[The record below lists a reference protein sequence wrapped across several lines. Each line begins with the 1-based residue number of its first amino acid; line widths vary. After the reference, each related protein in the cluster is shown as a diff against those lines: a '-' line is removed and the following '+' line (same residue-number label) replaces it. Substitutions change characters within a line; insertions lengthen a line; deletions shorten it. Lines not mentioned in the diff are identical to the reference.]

1 MIDIR
6 LPNITATD
14 PAAQMSEVRSYLYQM
29 VEQLN
34 WALNTLDTGSVAQ
47 NGDTVV
53 VSNGSAGAGSGA
65 MSSDVLENFGSLKSL
80 IIKTAKAANS
90 EIGRLDD
97 AIANLKLSNKAIDS
111 VSESYYKSTSPTEL
125 KDGSWVDKYPGWE
138 QGTYIWTRSTI
149 TYSDGSTPTVTE
161 PICVTGSTGNT
172 GSAGYTPIKGV
183 DYFDG
188 TDGKDGADGA
198 AGKDGVDGKNGIDG
212 KDGAP
217 GKDGAAGKDGAP
229 GKDGVDGKD
238 GISIEWKGSL
248 SEAPANPQKN
258 WAYYNTVYKASYIFN
273 GEAWYQMSIDG
284 VDGANGKDGK
294 DGEDGKNGISIVWK
308 GELSSSPASPQEN
321 WVYKDTD
328 DGKVYIYHGGGWELM
343 VADGSDGTDG
353 AQGATGPQGP
363 AGSDGKDGAP
373 GKDGVD
379 GKDGTD
385 GKDGENG
392 LSVFI
397 TYNDSSTV
405 PEKPTG
411 DGTSGGWHTD
421 ATSAAIWISQKVA
434 ATATSGEWGEPIKIK
449 GDKGDKGETGETGE
463 TGNGI
468 AEVDVEYRLSDSD
481 TELTGDYE
489 WQTSIDTIPE
499 ECSLW
504 TRNKITYT
512 NGDVAYTA
520 ECCISRYNIDTVI
533 KTIRDAVT
541 EGTQGVYAY
550 MESQQAEYEGLYYAK
565 SDFGEFLVKYE
576 QVLSIDPTKVEQ
588 VYNDTQILRTETE
601 SIREAIISTN
611 ANIKTGILY
620 YDDDSVPIYGVE
632 VGQTTEVNGE
642 EMFNKFAR
650 FTSSRLSFYDANG
663 GEVAYISDYKLY
675 ITNAQILGNLYLGSY
690 ILDTTNGLAFIWNG

>member
-34 WALNTLDTGSVAQ
+34 WALNTLDTGSTTQ
-47 NGDTVV
+47 SGDTIVV
-53 VSNGSAGAGSGA
+53 GSAGAGNGA
-65 MSSDVLENFGSLKSL
+65 TPSEVLENFGSLKSL
-80 IIKTAKAANS
+80 IIKTAEAANS

-125 KDGSWVDKYPGWE
+125 KGGSWVDKYPGWE

-149 TYSDGSTPTVTE
+149 TYSDGSAPTVTE

-198 AGKDGVDGKNGIDG
+198 AGKDGTDGKNGI
-212 KDGAP
+212 
-217 GKDGAAGKDGAP
+217 
-229 GKDGVDGKD
+229 DGKD

-258 WAYYNTVYKASYIFN
+258 WAYYNTVSKASYIFN

-284 VDGANGKDGK
+284 VDGANGKDG
-294 DGEDGKNGISIVWK
+294 ENGKNGISIVWK
-308 GELSSSPASPQEN
+308 GELSSPPASPQEN

-328 DGKVYIYHGGGWELM
+328 DGKVYIYHGSGWELM

-353 AQGATGPQGP
+353 AQGAAGPQGP
-363 AGSDGKDGAP
+363 AGND

-379 GKDGTD
+379 GKDGIN

-397 TYNDSSTV
+397 TYNDSATV

-421 ATSAAIWISQKVA
+421 ATSAAVWISQKVA
-434 ATATSGEWGEPIKIK
+434 ATATSGDWGEPIKIK
-449 GDKGDKGETGETGE
+449 GDKGDKGETGETGA

-468 AEVDVEYRLSDSD
+468 AGVDVEYRLSDSD

-533 KTIRDAVT
+533 KAIRDAVT
-541 EGTQGVYAY
+541 EGTRGVYAY
-550 MESQQAEYEGLYYAK
+550 MESQQAEFDGLYYAK
-565 SDFGEFLVKYE
+565 SDFGEFLEKYK
-576 QVLSIDPTKVEQ
+576 QVLSIDPTAINQ
-588 VYNDTQILRTETE
+588 AYSDIQGLRTETE
-601 SIREAIISTN
+601 KIQEAIIATR

-642 EMFNKFAR
+642 ELFNKFAR

-663 GEVAYISDYKLY
+663 SEVAYISDYKLY

-690 ILDTTNGLAFIWNG
+690 ILDTTNGIAFIWNG

>member
-14 PAAQMSEVRSYLYQM
+14 PAAQLSEVRSYLYQM

-34 WALNTLDTGSVAQ
+34 WALNTLDTGSVTA
-47 NGDTVV
+47 NGNTAVI
-53 VSNGSAGAGSGA
+53 SNNNGNAGDGGGA
-65 MSSDVLENFGSLKSL
+65 MSSEVLENFGSLKSL
-80 IIKTAKAANS
+80 IIKTAEAANS

-97 AIANLKLSNKAIDS
+97 TIANLKLSNKAIES

-125 KDGSWVDKYPGWE
+125 KGGSWVDKYPGWE

-149 TYSDGSTPTVTE
+149 TYSDGSEPTVTE
-161 PICVTGSTGNT
+161 PMCVTGSTGNT

-188 TDGKDGADGA
+188 V
-198 AGKDGVDGKNGIDG
+198 AGKDGT
-212 KDGAP
+212 P
-217 GKDGAAGKDGAP
+217 GTP
-229 GKDGVDGKD
+229 GRDGKD

-258 WAYYNTVYKASYIFN
+258 WAYYNTASKASYIFN

-284 VDGANGKDGK
+284 VDGVAGK
-294 DGEDGKNGISIVWK
+294 DGENGKNGISIVWK
-308 GELSSSPASPQEN
+308 GELSAPPASPQEN

-328 DGKVYIYHGGGWELM
+328 DGKVYIYNGSGWELM
-343 VADGSDGTDG
+343 VADGSDGIDG
-353 AQGATGPQGP
+353 TPGTPGR
-363 AGSDGKDGAP
+363 DGK
-373 GKDGVD
+373 
-379 GKDGTD
+379 
-385 GKDGENG
+385 NG

-397 TYNDSSTV
+397 TYNDSATG

-411 DGTSGGWHTD
+411 DGTLGGWHTD

-434 ATATSGEWGEPIKIK
+434 ATATSGDWGEPIKIK
-449 GDKGDKGETGETGE
+449 GDKGDRGEIGKTGA

-468 AEVDVEYRLSDSD
+468 AGVDVEYRLSDSD

-541 EGTQGVYAY
+541 EGTQGVYAD
-550 MESQQAEYEGLYYAK
+550 MESQQSNFDGLYYAK
-565 SDFGEFLVKYE
+565 SDFGEFLEKYN

-588 VYNDTQILRTETE
+588 AYNDTQILHTETE
-601 SIREAIISTN
+601 SLRDAIVATR
-611 ANIKTGILY
+611 ANIRTGILY

-642 EMFNKFAR
+642 ELFNKFAR

-663 GEVAYISDYKLY
+663 SEVAYISDYKLY
-675 ITNAQILGNLYLGSY
+675 ITNAQVLGNLYLGSY
-690 ILDTTNGLAFIWNG
+690 ILDTTNGIAFIWNG

>member
-34 WALNTLDTGSVAQ
+34 WALNTLDTGSVTA
-47 NGDTVV
+47 NGSTAVISN
-53 VSNGSAGAGSGA
+53 SNGNAGDGGGT
-65 MSSDVLENFGSLKSL
+65 MSSEVLENFGSLKSL
-80 IIKTAKAANS
+80 IIKTAEAANS

-97 AIANLKLSNKAIDS
+97 AIANLKLSNKAIES

-125 KDGSWVDKYPGWE
+125 KGGSWVDKYPGWE

-149 TYSDGSTPTVTE
+149 TYSDGSEPTVTE
-161 PICVTGSTGNT
+161 PMCVTGSTGNT

-188 TDGKDGADGA
+188 V
-198 AGKDGVDGKNGIDG
+198 AGKDGT
-212 KDGAP
+212 P
-217 GKDGAAGKDGAP
+217 GTP
-229 GKDGVDGKD
+229 GRDGKD

-258 WAYYNTVYKASYIFN
+258 WAYYNTVSKASYIFN

-284 VDGANGKDGK
+284 VDGVAGK
-294 DGEDGKNGISIVWK
+294 DGENGKNGISIVWK
-308 GELSSSPASPQEN
+308 GELSTPPASPQEN

-328 DGKVYIYHGGGWELM
+328 DGKVYIYNGSGWELM
-343 VADGSDGTDG
+343 VADGSDGIDG
-353 AQGATGPQGP
+353 TPGRDGVA
-363 AGSDGKDGAP
+363 GKDG
-373 GKDGVD
+373 K
-379 GKDGTD
+379 
-385 GKDGENG
+385 NG

-397 TYNDSSTV
+397 TYNDSATG

-411 DGTSGGWHTD
+411 DGTLGGWHTD

-434 ATATSGEWGEPIKIK
+434 ATATSGDWGEPIKIK
-449 GDKGDKGETGETGE
+449 GDRGETGKTGA

-468 AEVDVEYRLSDSD
+468 AGVDVEYRLSDSD

-533 KTIRDAVT
+533 KAIRDAVT

-550 MESQQAEYEGLYYAK
+550 MESQQAEYEGLYYAS
-565 SDFGEFLVKYE
+565 SDFGEFLEKYA

-588 VYNDTQILRTETE
+588 AYKDTQILHTETE

-620 YDDDSVPIYGVE
+620 YDDDGVPMYGVE
-632 VGQTTEVNGE
+632 VGQTTEVNGKE
-642 EMFNKFAR
+642 VFNKFAR

-663 GEVAYISDYKLY
+663 SEVAYISDYKLY

-690 ILDTTNGLAFIWNG
+690 ILDTTNGIAFIWNG

>member
-14 PAAQMSEVRSYLYQM
+14 PAAQLSEVRSYLYQM

-34 WALNTLDTGSVAQ
+34 WALNTLDTGSVTA
-47 NGDTVV
+47 NGNTAVI
-53 VSNGSAGAGSGA
+53 SNNNGNAGDGGGT
-65 MSSDVLENFGSLKSL
+65 MSSEVLENFGSLKSL
-80 IIKTAKAANS
+80 IIKTAEAANS

-97 AIANLKLSNKAIDS
+97 TIANLKLSNKAIES

-125 KDGSWVDKYPGWE
+125 KGGSWVDKYPGWE

-149 TYSDGSTPTVTE
+149 TYSDGSEPTVTE
-161 PICVTGSTGNT
+161 PMCVTGSTGNT

-183 DYFDG
+183 DYF
-188 TDGKDGADGA
+188 
-198 AGKDGVDGKNGIDG
+198 
-212 KDGAP
+212 
-217 GKDGAAGKDGAP
+217 
-229 GKDGVDGKD
+229 DGVDGKD

-258 WAYYNTVYKASYIFN
+258 WAYYNTVSKASYIFN

-284 VDGANGKDGK
+284 VDGEN
-294 DGEDGKNGISIVWK
+294 GKNGISIVWK
-308 GELSSSPASPQEN
+308 GELSTPPASPQEN

-328 DGKVYIYHGGGWELM
+328 DGKVYIYNGSGWELM
-343 VADGSDGTDG
+343 VADGSDGIDG
-353 AQGATGPQGP
+353 TPGTPGR
-363 AGSDGKDGAP
+363 DGK
-373 GKDGVD
+373 
-379 GKDGTD
+379 
-385 GKDGENG
+385 NG

-397 TYNDSSTV
+397 TYNDSATG

-411 DGTSGGWHTD
+411 DGTLGGWHTD

-434 ATATSGEWGEPIKIK
+434 ATATSGDWGEPIKIK
-449 GDKGDKGETGETGE
+449 GDKGDRGEIGKTGA

-468 AEVDVEYRLSDSD
+468 AGVDVEYRLSDSD

-541 EGTQGVYAY
+541 EGMQGVYAD
-550 MESQQAEYEGLYYAK
+550 MESQRTEFDGIYYAK
-565 SDFGEFLVKYE
+565 SDFGEFLENYK
-576 QVLSIDPTKVEQ
+576 QILSIDPTAINQAYSDVQTLYAEKEK
-588 VYNDTQILRTETE
+588 IK
-601 SIREAIISTN
+601 EAIISTN

-632 VGQTTEVNGE
+632 VGQMTEVNGE
-642 EMFNKFAR
+642 ELFNKFAR

-663 GEVAYISDYKLY
+663 SEVAYISDYKLY
-675 ITNAQILGNLYLGSY
+675 ITNAQVLGNLYLGSY
-690 ILDTTNGLAFIWNG
+690 ILDTTNGIAFIWNG

>member
-14 PAAQMSEVRSYLYQM
+14 PAAQLSEVRSYLYQM

-34 WALNTLDTGSVAQ
+34 WALNTLDTGSVTA
-47 NGDTVV
+47 NGNTAVISN
-53 VSNGSAGAGSGA
+53 SNGNAGDGGGA
-65 MSSDVLENFGSLKSL
+65 MSSEVLENFGSLKSL
-80 IIKTAKAANS
+80 IIKTAEAANS

-97 AIANLKLSNKAIDS
+97 TIANLKLSNKAIES

-125 KDGSWVDKYPGWE
+125 KGGSWVDKYPGWE

-149 TYSDGSTPTVTE
+149 TYSDGSEPTVTE
-161 PICVTGSTGNT
+161 PMCVTGSTGNT

-188 TDGKDGADGA
+188 V
-198 AGKDGVDGKNGIDG
+198 AGKDGT
-212 KDGAP
+212 P
-217 GKDGAAGKDGAP
+217 GR
-229 GKDGVDGKD
+229 DGKD

-258 WAYYNTVYKASYIFN
+258 WAYYNTVSKASYIFN

-284 VDGANGKDGK
+284 VDGVAGK
-294 DGEDGKNGISIVWK
+294 DGENGKNGISIVWK
-308 GELSSSPASPQEN
+308 GELSTPPASPQEN

-328 DGKVYIYHGGGWELM
+328 DGKVYIYNGSGWELM
-343 VADGSDGTDG
+343 VADGSDGIDG
-353 AQGATGPQGP
+353 TPGTPGR
-363 AGSDGKDGAP
+363 DGK
-373 GKDGVD
+373 
-379 GKDGTD
+379 
-385 GKDGENG
+385 NG

-397 TYNDSSTV
+397 TYNDSATG

-411 DGTSGGWHTD
+411 DGTLGGWHTD

-434 ATATSGEWGEPIKIK
+434 ATATSGDWGEPIKIK
-449 GDKGDKGETGETGE
+449 GDKGDRGEIGKTGA

-468 AEVDVEYRLSDSD
+468 AGVDVEYRLSDSD

-541 EGTQGVYAY
+541 EGMQGVYAD
-550 MESQQAEYEGLYYAK
+550 MESQRTEFDGIYYAK
-565 SDFGEFLVKYE
+565 SDFGEFLENYK
-576 QVLSIDPTKVEQ
+576 QILSIDPTAINQSYSDIQTLYAEKEK
-588 VYNDTQILRTETE
+588 IK
-601 SIREAIISTN
+601 EAIISTN

-632 VGQTTEVNGE
+632 VGQMTEVNGE
-642 EMFNKFAR
+642 ELFNKFAR

-663 GEVAYISDYKLY
+663 SEVAYISDYKLY
-675 ITNAQILGNLYLGSY
+675 ITNAQVLGNLYLGSY
-690 ILDTTNGLAFIWNG
+690 ILDTTNGIAFIWNG

>member
-34 WALNTLDTGSVAQ
+34 WALNTLDTGSTTQ
-47 NGDTVV
+47 SGDTIVV
-53 VSNGSAGAGSGA
+53 GSAGAGNGA
-65 MSSDVLENFGSLKSL
+65 TPSEVLENFGSLKSL
-80 IIKTAKAANS
+80 IIKTAEAANS

-125 KDGSWVDKYPGWE
+125 KGGSWVDKYPGWE

-149 TYSDGSTPTVTE
+149 TYSDGSAPTVTE

-198 AGKDGVDGKNGIDG
+198 AGKDGTDGKNGID
-212 KDGAP
+212 
-217 GKDGAAGKDGAP
+217 GKDGAP

-258 WAYYNTVYKASYIFN
+258 WAYYNTVSKASYIFN

-284 VDGANGKDGK
+284 VDGANGKDG
-294 DGEDGKNGISIVWK
+294 ENGKNGISIVWK
-308 GELSSSPASPQEN
+308 GELSSPPASPQEN

-328 DGKVYIYHGGGWELM
+328 DGKVYIYHGSGWELM

-353 AQGATGPQGP
+353 AQGAAGPQGP
-363 AGSDGKDGAP
+363 AGND

-379 GKDGTD
+379 GKDGIN

-397 TYNDSSTV
+397 TYNDSATV

-411 DGTSGGWHTD
+411 DGTSDGWHTD
-421 ATSAAIWISQKVA
+421 ATSAAVWISQKVA
-434 ATATSGEWGEPIKIK
+434 ATATSGDWGEPIKIK
-449 GDKGDKGETGETGE
+449 GDKGDKGETGETGA

-468 AEVDVEYRLSDSD
+468 AGVDVEYRLSDSD

-533 KTIRDAVT
+533 KAIRDAVT

-550 MESQQAEYEGLYYAK
+550 MESQQAEYEGLYYAS
-565 SDFGEFLVKYE
+565 SDFGEFLEKYA

-588 VYNDTQILRTETE
+588 AYNDTQILRTETE

-620 YDDDSVPIYGVE
+620 YDDDGVPIYGVE

-642 EMFNKFAR
+642 EMFNRFAR

-663 GEVAYISDYKLY
+663 SEVAYISDYKLY

-690 ILDTTNGLAFIWNG
+690 ILDTTNGIAFIWNG

>member
-34 WALNTLDTGSVAQ
+34 WALNTLDTGSTTQ
-47 NGDTVV
+47 SGDTIVV
-53 VSNGSAGAGSGA
+53 GSAGAGNGA
-65 MSSDVLENFGSLKSL
+65 TPSEVLENFGSLKSL
-80 IIKTAKAANS
+80 IIKTAEAANS

-125 KDGSWVDKYPGWE
+125 KGGSWVDKYPGWE

-149 TYSDGSTPTVTE
+149 TYSDGSAPTVTE

-198 AGKDGVDGKNGIDG
+198 AGKDGTD
-212 KDGAP
+212 
-217 GKDGAAGKDGAP
+217 

-258 WAYYNTVYKASYIFN
+258 WAYYNTVSKASYIFN

-284 VDGANGKDGK
+284 VDGANGKDG
-294 DGEDGKNGISIVWK
+294 ENGKNGISIVWK
-308 GELSSSPASPQEN
+308 GELSSPPASPQEN

-328 DGKVYIYHGGGWELM
+328 DGKVYIYHGSGWELM

-353 AQGATGPQGP
+353 AQGAAGPQGP
-363 AGSDGKDGAP
+363 AGTD

-379 GKDGTD
+379 GKDGIN

-397 TYNDSSTV
+397 TYNDSATV

-411 DGTSGGWHTD
+411 DGTSDGWHTD
-421 ATSAAIWISQKVA
+421 ATSAAVWISQKVA
-434 ATATSGEWGEPIKIK
+434 ATATSGDWGEPIKIK
-449 GDKGDKGETGETGE
+449 GDKGDKGETGETGA

-468 AEVDVEYRLSDSD
+468 AGVDVEYRLSDSD

-533 KTIRDAVT
+533 KAIRDAVT
-541 EGTQGVYAY
+541 EGTRGVYAY
-550 MESQQAEYEGLYYAK
+550 MESQQAEYEGLYYAS
-565 SDFGEFLVKYE
+565 SDFGEFLKKYA

-588 VYNDTQILRTETE
+588 AYNDTQILRTETE

-611 ANIKTGILY
+611 ANIKTGKLY
-620 YDDDSVPIYGVE
+620 YDDDGVPIYGVE

-642 EMFNKFAR
+642 KMFNRFAR

-663 GEVAYISDYKLY
+663 SEVAYISDYKLY

-690 ILDTTNGLAFIWNG
+690 ILDTTNGIAFIWNG

>member
-14 PAAQMSEVRSYLYQM
+14 PAAQLSEVRSYLYQM

-34 WALNTLDTGSVAQ
+34 WALNTLDTGSVTA
-47 NGDTVV
+47 NGNTAVI
-53 VSNGSAGAGSGA
+53 SNNNGNAGDGGGT
-65 MSSDVLENFGSLKSL
+65 MSSEVLENFGSLKSL
-80 IIKTAKAANS
+80 IIKTAEAANS

-97 AIANLKLSNKAIDS
+97 AIANLKLSNKAIES

-125 KDGSWVDKYPGWE
+125 KGGSWVDKYPGWE

-149 TYSDGSTPTVTE
+149 TYSDGSEPTVTE
-161 PICVTGSTGNT
+161 PMCVTGSTGNT

-183 DYFDG
+183 DYF
-188 TDGKDGADGA
+188 
-198 AGKDGVDGKNGIDG
+198 
-212 KDGAP
+212 
-217 GKDGAAGKDGAP
+217 
-229 GKDGVDGKD
+229 DGVDGKD

-258 WAYYNTVYKASYIFN
+258 WAYYNTVSKASYIFN

-284 VDGANGKDGK
+284 VDGEN
-294 DGEDGKNGISIVWK
+294 GKNGISIVWK
-308 GELSSSPASPQEN
+308 GELSTPPASPQEN

-328 DGKVYIYHGGGWELM
+328 DGKVYIYNGSGWELM
-343 VADGSDGTDG
+343 VADGSDGI
-353 AQGATGPQGP
+353 
-363 AGSDGKDGAP
+363 DGAP
-373 GKDGVD
+373 GTPGR
-379 GKDGTD
+379 
-385 GKDGENG
+385 DGENG

-397 TYNDSSTV
+397 TYNDSATG

-411 DGTSGGWHTD
+411 DGTLGGWHTD

-434 ATATSGEWGEPIKIK
+434 ATATSGDWGEPIKIK
-449 GDKGDKGETGETGE
+449 GDKGDRGETGKTGA

-468 AEVDVEYRLSDSD
+468 AGVDVEYRLSDSD

-541 EGTQGVYAY
+541 EGMQGVYTD
-550 MESQQAEYEGLYYAK
+550 MERQRTEFDGIYYAK
-565 SDFGEFLVKYE
+565 SDFGEFLENHK
-576 QVLSIDPTKVEQ
+576 QILSIDPTAINQAYSDIQTLCEEKEE
-588 VYNDTQILRTETE
+588 IK
-601 SIREAIISTN
+601 EAIISTN

-632 VGQTTEVNGE
+632 VGQTTEVNGKE
-642 EMFNKFAR
+642 LFNKFAR

-663 GEVAYISDYKLY
+663 SEVAYISDYKLY
-675 ITNAQILGNLYLGSY
+675 ITNAQVLGNLYLGSY
-690 ILDTTNGLAFIWNG
+690 ILDTTNGIAFIWNG

>member
-34 WALNTLDTGSVAQ
+34 WALNTLDTGSVTA
-47 NGDTVV
+47 NGSTAVISN
-53 VSNGSAGAGSGA
+53 SNGNAGDGGGT
-65 MSSDVLENFGSLKSL
+65 MSSEVLENFGSLKSL
-80 IIKTAKAANS
+80 IIKTAEAANS

-97 AIANLKLSNKAIDS
+97 AIANLKLSNKAIES

-125 KDGSWVDKYPGWE
+125 KGGSWVDKYPGWE

-149 TYSDGSTPTVTE
+149 TYSDGSKPTVTE
-161 PICVTGSTGNT
+161 PMCVTGSTGNT

-188 TDGKDGADGA
+188 V
-198 AGKDGVDGKNGIDG
+198 AGKDGTPGSPGRDGK
-212 KDGAP
+212 
-217 GKDGAAGKDGAP
+217 
-229 GKDGVDGKD
+229 
-238 GISIEWKGSL
+238 
-248 SEAPANPQKN
+248 
-258 WAYYNTVYKASYIFN
+258 
-273 GEAWYQMSIDG
+273 
-284 VDGANGKDGK
+284 
-294 DGEDGKNGISIVWK
+294 
-308 GELSSSPASPQEN
+308 
-321 WVYKDTD
+321 
-328 DGKVYIYHGGGWELM
+328 
-343 VADGSDGTDG
+343 
-353 AQGATGPQGP
+353 
-363 AGSDGKDGAP
+363 
-373 GKDGVD
+373 
-379 GKDGTD
+379 
-385 GKDGENG
+385 NG

-397 TYNDSSTV
+397 TYNDSATD

-411 DGTSGGWHTD
+411 DGTLGGWHTD

-434 ATATSGEWGEPIKIK
+434 ATATSGDWGEPIKIK
-449 GDKGDKGETGETGE
+449 GDKGDRGEIGKTGA

-468 AEVDVEYRLSDSD
+468 AGVDVEYRLSDSD

-541 EGTQGVYAY
+541 EGTQGVYAD
-550 MESQQAEYEGLYYAK
+550 MESQRAEFDGIYYAK
-565 SDFGEFLVKYE
+565 SDFGDFLENYK
-576 QVLSIDPTKVEQ
+576 QILSIDPTAINQAYSDIQTLCAEKEE
-588 VYNDTQILRTETE
+588 IK
-601 SIREAIISTN
+601 EAIISTN

-620 YDDDSVPIYGVE
+620 YDDDGVPIYGVE
-632 VGQTTEVNGE
+632 VGQTTEVNGKE
-642 EMFNKFAR
+642 LFNKFAR

-663 GEVAYISDYKLY
+663 SEVAYISDYKLY
-675 ITNAQILGNLYLGSY
+675 ITNAQILGNLYLGGY
-690 ILDTTNGLAFIWNG
+690 ILDTTNGIAFIWNG

>member
-14 PAAQMSEVRSYLYQM
+14 PAAQLSEVRSYLYQM

-34 WALNTLDTGSVAQ
+34 WALNTLDTGSVTA
-47 NGDTVV
+47 NGNTAVISN
-53 VSNGSAGAGSGA
+53 SNGNAGDGGGA
-65 MSSDVLENFGSLKSL
+65 MSSEVLENFGSLKSL
-80 IIKTAKAANS
+80 IIKTAEAANS

-97 AIANLKLSNKAIDS
+97 TIANLKLSNKAIES

-125 KDGSWVDKYPGWE
+125 KGGSWVDKYPGWE

-149 TYSDGSTPTVTE
+149 TYSDGSEPTVTE
-161 PICVTGSTGNT
+161 PMCVTGSTGNT

-188 TDGKDGADGA
+188 V
-198 AGKDGVDGKNGIDG
+198 AGKDGT
-212 KDGAP
+212 P
-217 GKDGAAGKDGAP
+217 GR
-229 GKDGVDGKD
+229 DGKD

-258 WAYYNTVYKASYIFN
+258 WAYYNTVSKASYIFN

-294 DGEDGKNGISIVWK
+294 NGKNGISIVWK
-308 GELSSSPASPQEN
+308 GELSTPPASPQEN

-328 DGKVYIYHGGGWELM
+328 DGKVYIYNGSGWELM
-343 VADGSDGTDG
+343 VADGSDGIDG
-353 AQGATGPQGP
+353 TPGTPGR
-363 AGSDGKDGAP
+363 DGK
-373 GKDGVD
+373 
-379 GKDGTD
+379 
-385 GKDGENG
+385 NG

-397 TYNDSSTV
+397 TYNDSATG

-411 DGTSGGWHTD
+411 DGTLGGWHTD

-434 ATATSGEWGEPIKIK
+434 ATATSGDWGEPIKIK
-449 GDKGDKGETGETGE
+449 GDKGDRGEIGKTGA

-468 AEVDVEYRLSDSD
+468 AGVDVEYRLSDSD

-541 EGTQGVYAY
+541 EGMQGVYAD
-550 MESQQAEYEGLYYAK
+550 MESQRTEFDGTYYAQ
-565 SDFGEFLVKYE
+565 SDFGEFLENYK
-576 QVLSIDPTKVEQ
+576 QILTIDPTAINQAYSDIQTLYAEKEK
-588 VYNDTQILRTETE
+588 IK
-601 SIREAIISTN
+601 EAIISTN

-632 VGQTTEVNGE
+632 VGQMTEVNGE
-642 EMFNKFAR
+642 ELFNKFAR

-663 GEVAYISDYKLY
+663 SEVAYISDYKLY
-675 ITNAQILGNLYLGSY
+675 ITNAQVLGNLYLGSY
-690 ILDTTNGLAFIWNG
+690 ILDTTNGIAFIWNG

>member
-34 WALNTLDTGSVAQ
+34 WALNTLDTGSTTQ
-47 NGDTVV
+47 SGDTIVV
-53 VSNGSAGAGSGA
+53 GSAGAGNGA
-65 MSSDVLENFGSLKSL
+65 TPSEVLENFGSLKSL
-80 IIKTAKAANS
+80 IIKTAEAANS

-125 KDGSWVDKYPGWE
+125 KGGSWVDKYPGWE

-149 TYSDGSTPTVTE
+149 TYSDGSAPTVTE

-198 AGKDGVDGKNGIDG
+198 AGKDGTDGKNGI
-212 KDGAP
+212 
-217 GKDGAAGKDGAP
+217 
-229 GKDGVDGKD
+229 DGKD

-258 WAYYNTVYKASYIFN
+258 WAYYNTVSKASYIFN

-284 VDGANGKDGK
+284 VDGANGKDG
-294 DGEDGKNGISIVWK
+294 ENGKNGISIVWK
-308 GELSSSPASPQEN
+308 GELSSPPASPQEN

-328 DGKVYIYHGGGWELM
+328 DGKVYIYHGSGWELM

-353 AQGATGPQGP
+353 AQGAAGPQGP
-363 AGSDGKDGAP
+363 AGND

-379 GKDGTD
+379 GKDGIN

-397 TYNDSSTV
+397 TYNNSATV

-411 DGTSGGWHTD
+411 DGTSDGWHTD
-421 ATSAAIWISQKVA
+421 ATSAAVWISQKVA
-434 ATATSGEWGEPIKIK
+434 ATATSGDWGEPIKIK
-449 GDKGDKGETGETGE
+449 GDKGDKGETGETGA

-468 AEVDVEYRLSDSD
+468 AGVDVEYRLSDSD

-533 KTIRDAVT
+533 KAIRDAVT
-541 EGTQGVYAY
+541 EGTRGVYAY
-550 MESQQAEYEGLYYAK
+550 MESQQAEFDGLYYAK
-565 SDFGEFLVKYE
+565 SDFGEFLEKYK
-576 QVLSIDPTKVEQ
+576 QVLSIDPTAINQ
-588 VYNDTQILRTETE
+588 AYSDIQGLRTETE
-601 SIREAIISTN
+601 KIQEAIIATR

-642 EMFNKFAR
+642 ELFNKFAR

-663 GEVAYISDYKLY
+663 SEVAYISDYKLY

-690 ILDTTNGLAFIWNG
+690 ILDTTNGIAFIWNG

>member
-14 PAAQMSEVRSYLYQM
+14 PASQMSEVRSYLYQM

-34 WALNTLDTGSVAQ
+34 WALNTLDTGSVTA
-47 NGDTVV
+47 NGNTAVISN
-53 VSNGSAGAGSGA
+53 SNGNAGDGGGA
-65 MSSDVLENFGSLKSL
+65 MSSEVLENFGSLKSL
-80 IIKTAKAANS
+80 IIKTAEAANS

-97 AIANLKLSNKAIDS
+97 TIANLKLSNKAIES

-125 KDGSWVDKYPGWE
+125 KGGSWVDKYPGWE

-149 TYSDGSTPTVTE
+149 TYSDGSEPTVTE
-161 PICVTGSTGNT
+161 PMCVTGSTGNT

-188 TDGKDGADGA
+188 V
-198 AGKDGVDGKNGIDG
+198 AGKDGT
-212 KDGAP
+212 P
-217 GKDGAAGKDGAP
+217 GTP
-229 GKDGVDGKD
+229 GRDGKD

-258 WAYYNTVYKASYIFN
+258 WAYYNTVSKASYIFN

-284 VDGANGKDGK
+284 VDGVAGK
-294 DGEDGKNGISIVWK
+294 DGENGKNGISIVWK
-308 GELSSSPASPQEN
+308 GELSTPPASPQEN

-328 DGKVYIYHGGGWELM
+328 DGKVYIYNGSGWELM
-343 VADGSDGTDG
+343 VADGSDGIDG
-353 AQGATGPQGP
+353 TPGR
-363 AGSDGKDGAP
+363 DGAP
-373 GKDGVD
+373 GTPGRD
-379 GKDGTD
+379 GK
-385 GKDGENG
+385 NG

-397 TYNDSSTV
+397 TYNDSATG

-411 DGTSGGWHTD
+411 DGTLGGWHTD

-434 ATATSGEWGEPIKIK
+434 ATATSGDWGEPIKIK
-449 GDKGDKGETGETGE
+449 GDKGDRGEIGKTGA

-468 AEVDVEYRLSDSD
+468 AGVDVEYRLSDSD

-499 ECSLW
+499 GCSLW

-533 KTIRDAVT
+533 KAIRDAVT

-550 MESQQAEYEGLYYAK
+550 MESQQAEYEGLYYAS
-565 SDFGEFLVKYE
+565 SDFGEFLEKYN

-588 VYNDTQILRTETE
+588 AYNDTQILNNETE
-601 SIREAIISTN
+601 SLRDAIVATR
-611 ANIKTGILY
+611 ANIRTGILY

-642 EMFNKFAR
+642 ELFNKFAR

-663 GEVAYISDYKLY
+663 SEVAYISDYKLY
-675 ITNAQILGNLYLGSY
+675 ITNAQVLGNLYLGSY
-690 ILDTTNGLAFIWNG
+690 ILDTTNGIAFIWNG

>member
-34 WALNTLDTGSVAQ
+34 WALNTLDTGSTTQ
-47 NGDTVV
+47 SGDTIVV
-53 VSNGSAGAGSGA
+53 GSAGAGNGA
-65 MSSDVLENFGSLKSL
+65 TPSEVLENFGSLKSL
-80 IIKTAKAANS
+80 IIKTAEAANS

-125 KDGSWVDKYPGWE
+125 KGGSWVDKYPGWE

-149 TYSDGSTPTVTE
+149 TYSDGSAPTVTE

-198 AGKDGVDGKNGIDG
+198 AGKDGTDGKNGI
-212 KDGAP
+212 
-217 GKDGAAGKDGAP
+217 
-229 GKDGVDGKD
+229 DGKD

-258 WAYYNTVYKASYIFN
+258 WAYYNTVSKASYIFN

-284 VDGANGKDGK
+284 VDGANGKDG
-294 DGEDGKNGISIVWK
+294 ENGKNGISIVWK
-308 GELSSSPASPQEN
+308 GELSSPPASPQEN

-328 DGKVYIYHGGGWELM
+328 DGKVYIYHGSGWELM

-353 AQGATGPQGP
+353 AQGAAGPQGP
-363 AGSDGKDGAP
+363 AGND

-379 GKDGTD
+379 GKDGIN

-397 TYNDSSTV
+397 TYNDSATV

-411 DGTSGGWHTD
+411 DGTSDGWHTD
-421 ATSAAIWISQKVA
+421 ATSAAVWISQKVA
-434 ATATSGEWGEPIKIK
+434 ATATSGDWGEPIKIK
-449 GDKGDKGETGETGE
+449 GDKGDKGETGETGA

-468 AEVDVEYRLSDSD
+468 AGVDMEYRLSDSD

-533 KTIRDAVT
+533 KAIRDAVT
-541 EGTQGVYAY
+541 EGTRGVYAY
-550 MESQQAEYEGLYYAK
+550 MESQQAEFDGLYYAK
-565 SDFGEFLVKYE
+565 SDFGEFLEKYK
-576 QVLSIDPTKVEQ
+576 QVLSIDPTAINQ
-588 VYNDTQILRTETE
+588 AYSDIQGLRTETE
-601 SIREAIISTN
+601 KIQEAIIATR

-642 EMFNKFAR
+642 ELFNKFAR

-663 GEVAYISDYKLY
+663 SEVAYISDYKLY

-690 ILDTTNGLAFIWNG
+690 ILDTTNGIAFIWNG

>member
-14 PAAQMSEVRSYLYQM
+14 PASQMSEVRSYLYQM

-34 WALNTLDTGSVAQ
+34 WALNTLDTGSVTA
-47 NGDTVV
+47 NGNTAVISN
-53 VSNGSAGAGSGA
+53 SNGNAGDGGGA
-65 MSSDVLENFGSLKSL
+65 MSSEVLENFGSLKSL
-80 IIKTAKAANS
+80 IIKTAEAANS

-97 AIANLKLSNKAIDS
+97 TIANLKLSNKAIES

-125 KDGSWVDKYPGWE
+125 KGGSWVDKYPGWE

-149 TYSDGSTPTVTE
+149 TYSDGSEPTVTE
-161 PICVTGSTGNT
+161 PMCVTGSTGNT

-188 TDGKDGADGA
+188 V
-198 AGKDGVDGKNGIDG
+198 AGKDGT
-212 KDGAP
+212 P
-217 GKDGAAGKDGAP
+217 GTPGRDGAP

-258 WAYYNTVYKASYIFN
+258 WAYYNTVSKASYIFN

-284 VDGANGKDGK
+284 VDGEN
-294 DGEDGKNGISIVWK
+294 GKNGISIVWK
-308 GELSSSPASPQEN
+308 GELSTPPASPQEN

-328 DGKVYIYHGGGWELM
+328 DGKVYIYNGSGWELM
-343 VADGSDGTDG
+343 VADGSDGIDG
-353 AQGATGPQGP
+353 TPGTPGR
-363 AGSDGKDGAP
+363 DGK
-373 GKDGVD
+373 
-379 GKDGTD
+379 
-385 GKDGENG
+385 NG

-397 TYNDSSTV
+397 TYNDSATG

-411 DGTSGGWHTD
+411 DGTLGGWHTD

-434 ATATSGEWGEPIKIK
+434 ATATSGDWGEPIKIK
-449 GDKGDKGETGETGE
+449 GDKGDRGETGKTGA

-468 AEVDVEYRLSDSD
+468 AGVDVEYRLSDSD

-541 EGTQGVYAY
+541 EGTQGVYAD
-550 MESQQAEYEGLYYAK
+550 MESQQSMFDGLYYAK
-565 SDFGEFLVKYE
+565 SDFGEFLEKYN

-588 VYNDTQILRTETE
+588 AYNDTQILHTETE
-601 SIREAIISTN
+601 SLRDAIVATR
-611 ANIKTGILY
+611 ANIRTGILY

-642 EMFNKFAR
+642 ELFNKFAR

-663 GEVAYISDYKLY
+663 SEVAYISDYKLY
-675 ITNAQILGNLYLGSY
+675 ITNAQVLGNLYLGSY
-690 ILDTTNGLAFIWNG
+690 ILDTTNGIAFIWNG

>member
-34 WALNTLDTGSVAQ
+34 WALNTLDTGSVTA
-47 NGDTVV
+47 NGSTAVISN
-53 VSNGSAGAGSGA
+53 SNGNAGDGGGT
-65 MSSDVLENFGSLKSL
+65 MSSEVLENFGSLKSL
-80 IIKTAKAANS
+80 IIKTAEAANS

-97 AIANLKLSNKAIDS
+97 AIANLKLSNKAIES

-125 KDGSWVDKYPGWE
+125 KGGSWVDKYPGWE

-149 TYSDGSTPTVTE
+149 TYSDGSDPTVTE
-161 PICVTGSTGNT
+161 PMCVTGSTGNT

-198 AGKDGVDGKNGIDG
+198 
-212 KDGAP
+212 P
-217 GKDGAAGKDGAP
+217 GKDGA
-229 GKDGVDGKD
+229 
-238 GISIEWKGSL
+238 
-248 SEAPANPQKN
+248 
-258 WAYYNTVYKASYIFN
+258 
-273 GEAWYQMSIDG
+273 
-284 VDGANGKDGK
+284 
-294 DGEDGKNGISIVWK
+294 
-308 GELSSSPASPQEN
+308 
-321 WVYKDTD
+321 
-328 DGKVYIYHGGGWELM
+328 
-343 VADGSDGTDG
+343 
-353 AQGATGPQGP
+353 
-363 AGSDGKDGAP
+363 
-373 GKDGVD
+373 
-379 GKDGTD
+379 
-385 GKDGENG
+385 
-392 LSVFI
+392 
-397 TYNDSSTV
+397 
-405 PEKPTG
+405 
-411 DGTSGGWHTD
+411 
-421 ATSAAIWISQKVA
+421 
-434 ATATSGEWGEPIKIK
+434 
-449 GDKGDKGETGETGE
+449 

-468 AEVDVEYRLSDSD
+468 AGVDVEYRLSDSD

-533 KTIRDAVT
+533 KAIRDAVT
-541 EGTQGVYAY
+541 EGTQGVYAD
-550 MESQQAEYEGLYYAK
+550 MESQQSKFDGLYYAK
-565 SDFGEFLVKYE
+565 SDFGDFLEKYN

-588 VYNDTQILRTETE
+588 AYKDTQFLNTETE

-620 YDDDSVPIYGVE
+620 YDDDGVPIYGVE
-632 VGQTTEVNGE
+632 VGQTTEVNGKE
-642 EMFNKFAR
+642 LFNKFAR

-663 GEVAYISDYKLY
+663 SEVAYISDYKLY
-675 ITNAQILGNLYLGSY
+675 ITNAQILGNLYLGGY
-690 ILDTTNGLAFIWNG
+690 ILDTTNGIAFIWNG

>member
-14 PAAQMSEVRSYLYQM
+14 PASQMSEVRSYLYQM

-34 WALNTLDTGSVAQ
+34 WALNTLDTGSVTA
-47 NGDTVV
+47 NGNTAVISN
-53 VSNGSAGAGSGA
+53 SNGNAGDGGGA
-65 MSSDVLENFGSLKSL
+65 MSSEVLENFGSLKSL
-80 IIKTAKAANS
+80 IIKTAEAANS

-97 AIANLKLSNKAIDS
+97 TIANLKLSNKAIES

-125 KDGSWVDKYPGWE
+125 KGGSWVDKYPGWE

-149 TYSDGSTPTVTE
+149 TYSDGSEPTVTE
-161 PICVTGSTGNT
+161 PMCVTGSTGNT

-183 DYFDG
+183 DYF
-188 TDGKDGADGA
+188 
-198 AGKDGVDGKNGIDG
+198 
-212 KDGAP
+212 
-217 GKDGAAGKDGAP
+217 
-229 GKDGVDGKD
+229 DGVDGKD

-258 WAYYNTVYKASYIFN
+258 WAYYNTVSKASYIFN

-284 VDGANGKDGK
+284 VDGEN
-294 DGEDGKNGISIVWK
+294 GKNGISIVWK
-308 GELSSSPASPQEN
+308 GELSTPPASPQEN

-328 DGKVYIYHGGGWELM
+328 DGKVYIYNGSGWELM
-343 VADGSDGTDG
+343 VADGSDGIDG
-353 AQGATGPQGP
+353 TPGTPGR
-363 AGSDGKDGAP
+363 DGK
-373 GKDGVD
+373 
-379 GKDGTD
+379 
-385 GKDGENG
+385 NG

-397 TYNDSSTV
+397 TYNDSATG

-411 DGTSGGWHTD
+411 DGTLGGWHTD

-434 ATATSGEWGEPIKIK
+434 ATATSGDWGEPIKIK
-449 GDKGDKGETGETGE
+449 GDKGDRGEIGKTGA

-468 AEVDVEYRLSDSD
+468 AGVDVEYRLSDSD

-541 EGTQGVYAY
+541 EGMQGVYAD
-550 MESQQAEYEGLYYAK
+550 MESQRTEFDGIYYAK
-565 SDFGEFLVKYE
+565 SDFGEFLENYK
-576 QVLSIDPTKVEQ
+576 QILSIDPTAINQAYSDIQTLYAEKEK
-588 VYNDTQILRTETE
+588 IK
-601 SIREAIISTN
+601 EAIISTN

-632 VGQTTEVNGE
+632 VGQMTEVNGE
-642 EMFNKFAR
+642 ELFNKFAR

-663 GEVAYISDYKLY
+663 SEVAYISDYKLY
-675 ITNAQILGNLYLGSY
+675 ITNAQVLGNLYLGSY
-690 ILDTTNGLAFIWNG
+690 ILDTTNGIAFIWNG

>member
-14 PAAQMSEVRSYLYQM
+14 PATQLSEVRSYLYQM

-34 WALNTLDTGSVAQ
+34 WALNTLDTGSVTA
-47 NGDTVV
+47 NGNTAVISN
-53 VSNGSAGAGSGA
+53 SNGNAGDGGGA
-65 MSSDVLENFGSLKSL
+65 MSSEVLENFGSLKSL
-80 IIKTAKAANS
+80 IIKTAEAANS

-97 AIANLKLSNKAIDS
+97 TIANLKLSNKAIES

-125 KDGSWVDKYPGWE
+125 KGGSWVDKYPGWE

-149 TYSDGSTPTVTE
+149 TYSDGSEPTVTE
-161 PICVTGSTGNT
+161 PMCVTGSTGNT

-183 DYFDG
+183 DYF
-188 TDGKDGADGA
+188 
-198 AGKDGVDGKNGIDG
+198 
-212 KDGAP
+212 
-217 GKDGAAGKDGAP
+217 
-229 GKDGVDGKD
+229 DGVDGKD

-258 WAYYNTVYKASYIFN
+258 WAYYNTVSKASYIFN

-284 VDGANGKDGK
+284 VDGEN
-294 DGEDGKNGISIVWK
+294 GKNGISIVWK
-308 GELSSSPASPQEN
+308 GELSTPPASPQEN

-328 DGKVYIYHGGGWELM
+328 DGKVYIYNGSGWELM
-343 VADGSDGTDG
+343 VADGSDGIDG
-353 AQGATGPQGP
+353 TPGTPGR
-363 AGSDGKDGAP
+363 DGK
-373 GKDGVD
+373 
-379 GKDGTD
+379 
-385 GKDGENG
+385 NG

-397 TYNDSSTV
+397 TYNDSATG

-411 DGTSGGWHTD
+411 DGTLGGWHTD

-434 ATATSGEWGEPIKIK
+434 ATATSGDWGEPIKIK
-449 GDKGDKGETGETGE
+449 GDKGDRGEIGKTGA

-468 AEVDVEYRLSDSD
+468 AGVDVEYRLSDSD

-541 EGTQGVYAY
+541 EGMQGVYAD
-550 MESQQAEYEGLYYAK
+550 MESQRTEFDGIYYAK
-565 SDFGEFLVKYE
+565 SDFGEFLENYK
-576 QVLSIDPTKVEQ
+576 QILSIDPTAINQAYSDIQTLYAEKEK
-588 VYNDTQILRTETE
+588 IK
-601 SIREAIISTN
+601 EAIISTN

-632 VGQTTEVNGE
+632 VGQMTEVNGE
-642 EMFNKFAR
+642 ELFNKFAR

-663 GEVAYISDYKLY
+663 SEVAYISDYKLY
-675 ITNAQILGNLYLGSY
+675 ITNAQVLGNLYLGSY
-690 ILDTTNGLAFIWNG
+690 ILDTTNGIAFIWNG

>member
-34 WALNTLDTGSVAQ
+34 WALNTLDTGSTTQ
-47 NGDTVV
+47 SGDTIVV
-53 VSNGSAGAGSGA
+53 GSAGAGNGA
-65 MSSDVLENFGSLKSL
+65 TPSEVLENFGSLKSL
-80 IIKTAKAANS
+80 IIKTAEAANS

-125 KDGSWVDKYPGWE
+125 KGGSWVDKYPGWE

-149 TYSDGSTPTVTE
+149 TYSDGSAPTVTE

-198 AGKDGVDGKNGIDG
+198 AGKDGTDGKNGI
-212 KDGAP
+212 
-217 GKDGAAGKDGAP
+217 
-229 GKDGVDGKD
+229 DGKD

-258 WAYYNTVYKASYIFN
+258 WAYYNTVSKASYIFN

-284 VDGANGKDGK
+284 VDGANGKDG
-294 DGEDGKNGISIVWK
+294 ENGKNGISIVWK
-308 GELSSSPASPQEN
+308 GELSSPPASPQEN

-328 DGKVYIYHGGGWELM
+328 DGKVYIYHGSGWELM

-353 AQGATGPQGP
+353 AQGAAGPQGP
-363 AGSDGKDGAP
+363 AGND

-379 GKDGTD
+379 GKDGIN

-397 TYNDSSTV
+397 TYNDSATV

-411 DGTSGGWHTD
+411 DGTSDGWHTD
-421 ATSAAIWISQKVA
+421 ATSAAVWISQKVA
-434 ATATSGEWGEPIKIK
+434 ATATSGDWGEPIKIK
-449 GDKGDKGETGETGE
+449 GDKGDKGETGETGA

-468 AEVDVEYRLSDSD
+468 AGVDVEYRLSDSD

-533 KTIRDAVT
+533 KAIRDAVT
-541 EGTQGVYAY
+541 EGTRGVYAY
-550 MESQQAEYEGLYYAK
+550 MESQQAEFDGLYYAK
-565 SDFGEFLVKYE
+565 SDFGEFLEKYK
-576 QVLSIDPTKVEQ
+576 QVLSIDPTAINQ
-588 VYNDTQILRTETE
+588 AYSDIQGLRTETE
-601 SIREAIISTN
+601 KIQEAIIATR

-642 EMFNKFAR
+642 ELFNKFAR

-663 GEVAYISDYKLY
+663 SEVAYISDYKLY

-690 ILDTTNGLAFIWNG
+690 ILDTTNGIAFIWNG

>member
-14 PAAQMSEVRSYLYQM
+14 PESQMSEMRSYLYQM

-34 WALNTLDTGSVAQ
+34 WALNTLDTGSVTA
-47 NGDTVV
+47 NGNTAVISN
-53 VSNGSAGAGSGA
+53 SNGNAGYGGGA
-65 MSSDVLENFGSLKSL
+65 TPSEVLENFGSLKSL
-80 IIKTAKAANS
+80 IIKTAEAANS

-97 AIANLKLSNKAIDS
+97 TIANLKLSNKAIES

-125 KDGSWVDKYPGWE
+125 KGGSWVDKYPGWE

-149 TYSDGSTPTVTE
+149 TYSDGSEPTVTE
-161 PICVTGSTGNT
+161 PMCVTGSTGNT

-188 TDGKDGADGA
+188 VAGKDGADGA
-198 AGKDGVDGKNGIDG
+198 A
-212 KDGAP
+212 
-217 GKDGAAGKDGAP
+217 

-258 WAYYNTVYKASYIFN
+258 WAYYNTVSKASYIFN

-294 DGEDGKNGISIVWK
+294 NGEDGKNGISIVWK
-308 GELSSSPASPQEN
+308 GELSTPPASPQEN

-363 AGSDGKDGAP
+363 AGND

-379 GKDGTD
+379 GKDGIN

-397 TYNDSSTV
+397 TYNDSATG

-411 DGTSGGWHTD
+411 DGTLGGWHTD
-421 ATSAAIWISQKVA
+421 ATSTAIWISQKVA
-434 ATATSGEWGEPIKIK
+434 ATATSGDWGEPIKIK
-449 GDKGDKGETGETGE
+449 GDKGDKGETGETGA

-468 AEVDVEYRLSDSD
+468 AGVDVEYRLSDSD

-499 ECSLW
+499 GCHLW
-504 TRNKITYT
+504 MRNKTTYT
-512 NGDVAYTA
+512 DGNTDYTDA
-520 ECCISRYNIDTVI
+520 CCISKYNIATV
-533 KTIRDAVT
+533 KNTIQKAIE
-541 EGTQGVYAY
+541 EGLTGVYEDAEELK
-550 MESQQAEYEGLYYAK
+550 ESLKSEYLAI
-565 SDFGEFLVKYE
+565 SDFGAYYDKSSVDLVK
-576 QVLSIDPTKVEQ
+576 SAKSVEQ
-588 VYNDTQILRTETE
+588 LYKDFQLLQASSSDFNEYMVTV
-601 SIREAIISTN
+601 N
-611 ANIKTGILY
+611 ANIKTGELY
-620 YDDDSVPIYGVE
+620 QENGAPVYGVE
-632 VGQTTEVNGE
+632 VGQTTEVNGKE
-642 EMFNKFAR
+642 LFNKFAR

-663 GEVAYISDYKLY
+663 SEVAYISDYKLY
-675 ITNAQILGNLYLGSY
+675 ITNAQILGNLYIGSY
-690 ILDTTNGLAFIWNG
+690 ILDTTNGIAFIWNG